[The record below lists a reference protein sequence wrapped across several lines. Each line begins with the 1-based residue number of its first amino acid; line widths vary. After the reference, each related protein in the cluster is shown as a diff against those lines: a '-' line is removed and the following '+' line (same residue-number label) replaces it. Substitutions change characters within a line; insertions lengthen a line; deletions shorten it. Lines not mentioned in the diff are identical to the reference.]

1 MKKLHLV
8 SSIAAISSVVLGAT
22 LVAQN
27 PAQNQTQLQG
37 QNPTPNPVR
46 KLTKIGSAQST
57 PLSADAWREQISDA
71 DLDARE
77 QAFDRLVDAAR
88 KDADLRKTLRAW
100 ADDRDG
106 GELAWTSRLALRELE
121 TASGGRGF
129 HAFAL
134 PGGAQGFQLPTPF
147 DPDEFFQQFDQ
158 LDPQSWPGF
167 DLNGSNFS
175 FPGGSGSIDSQAF
188 SLKVGPDGVKCTVK
202 HNVDGKEVTEEYEAE
217 SIDKLLEAHPELSD
231 KIQSG
236 GGSFQS
242 PFFSMPGQGNLLRVH
257 PLTPLGKSGGAK
269 AQPNDATT
277 DESVL
282 RTDILG
288 VVVQPLSEQE
298 TSQLDLDSGVG
309 LRIERVV
316 SGTIARSMG
325 LQSGHVLVEMNGRTI
340 HGLDDITEE
349 LKKRGSDGGIECV
362 VIDRWGQRR
371 THAWK
376 PNPSRQL

>member
-1 MKKLHLV
+1 MKKINLV

-27 PAQNQTQLQG
+27 QVQIQ
-37 QNPTPNPVR
+37 TPNPVR

-57 PLSADAWREQISDA
+57 PLSADGWREQISDS

-88 KDADLRKTLRAW
+88 KDADLRKTLHAW
-100 ADDRDG
+100 ADDRDA
-106 GELAWTSRLALRELE
+106 GELAWTARLALRELDS
-121 TASGGRGF
+121 ASSGRGF

-134 PGGAQGFQLPTPF
+134 PGGAQGFQFPAPF
-147 DPDEFFQQFDQ
+147 DPNEFFQQFDQ
-158 LDPQSWPGF
+158 IDPQSWPGF

-175 FPGGSGSIDSQAF
+175 FPGGNGSFDSQAF

-231 KIQSG
+231 KIHSG
-236 GGSFQS
+236 SGSFQS
-242 PFFSMPGQGNLLRVH
+242 PFFSMPGRQGNLLRVH
-257 PLTPLGKSGGAK
+257 PLTPLGKSGGANT
-269 AQPNDATT
+269 QSNDTAT